1 MTSQCMNKIVSFLC
15 LRSSS
20 TLPSATLPCPSTSTA
35 TSPTGCT
42 TPSSAMPS
50 PSSFFLVTSTT
61 RLTVVS
67 SLRDATPPLPPRRQR
82 LSPTATS
89 TASTK
94 LLTGQRLWGA
104 KRRSPRRTLEEERGK
119 DVLKEIRGRGGGQ
132 VRWDPDF
139 GF

>member
-1 MTSQCMNKIVSFLC
+1 MHEQNSLSFLC

-20 TLPSATLPCPSTSTA
+20 TSPSATLPCPSTSTV

-50 PSSFFLVTSTT
+50 PLLFFSVISTT
-61 RLTVVS
+61 RLTVAS

-94 LLTGQRLWGA
+94 LLTGRRLWGA
-104 KRRSPRRTLEEERGK
+104 RRRNPRRTLEEERGK
-119 DVLKEIRGRGGGQ
+119 DVLKEIRGRGGGGQ